1 MSEPT
6 ALPRLYAILDLD
18 ASAAR
23 GIDSLTLLR
32 LWLDAGVQLV
42 QLRAKAATLG
52 QMLTIADAVVQ
63 ASRPYGAT
71 IIVNDRADVA
81 ALSEARGLHV
91 GQSDLE
97 PEAARRM
104 IGDHAWLGLSTHND
118 GQLDAALDEPISY
131 VAMGPVYGTASKDA
145 PDATVGLDG
154 VRRAANL
161 IRRRGRPVPL
171 VAIGG
176 ITLAAAPGV
185 LAAGADAVA
194 VISGLL
200 SDDPA
205 ATAAEWVRALR

>member
-1 MSEPT
+1 MSEPS

-23 GIDSLTLLR
+23 GIDSLILLHI
-32 LWLDAGVQLV
+32 WLDAGIRLV
-42 QLRAKAATLG
+42 QLRAKSATLG
-52 QMLTIADAVVQ
+52 PMLAIADAAVQ
-63 ASRPYGAT
+63 ASRPYGAR

-81 ALSEARGLHV
+81 VLSEAHGLHV
-91 GQSDLE
+91 GQTDLQ
-97 PEAARRM
+97 PVAARRI
-104 IGDHAWLGLSTHND
+104 IGDQAWLGLSTHTD
-118 GQLDAALDEPISY
+118 GQLAGALDEPISY

-154 VRRAANL
+154 VKSAANL
-161 IRRRGRPVPL
+161 IRRRGRPLPL

-176 ITLAAAPGV
+176 ITLATAPGV

-200 SDDPA
+200 SDAPA
-205 ATAAEWVRALR
+205 ARAAEWVRALR

>member
-18 ASAAR
+18 ASTAR
-23 GIDSLTLLR
+23 GLDALTLLR
-32 LWLDAGVQLV
+32 IWLDAGIRLV
-42 QLRAKAATLG
+42 QLRGKAATLG
-52 QMLTIADAVVQ
+52 PMLALADAAVQ
-63 ASRPYGAT
+63 AFRPYGAT
-71 IIVNDRADVA
+71 LIVNDRADVA
-81 ALSEARGLHV
+81 ALSAAHGLHV
-91 GQSDLE
+91 GQTDLQ
-97 PEAARRM
+97 PEAARRI

-118 GQLDAALDEPISY
+118 GQLADALDEPISY
-131 VAMGPVYGTASKDA
+131 VAMGPVYGTASKAA

-161 IRRRGRPVPL
+161 IRHRGRALPL

-176 ITLAAAPGV
+176 ITLDTAPEV
-185 LAAGADAVA
+185 FAAGADAIA

-205 ATAAEWVRALR
+205 ATAAEWVVALR